1 MKLQYTFF
9 LILLLVTVGYASPVV
24 QVGDLFQVSL
34 TQDTMATVEFQC
46 NMGVQIKKGL
56 FDPSLDTL
64 MVSGGFNSWG
74 PTDIMTDPNNDSI
87 YTITLTPGTVGST
100 IEFKYNFKHGGAG
113 TWEGVSNRQYV
124 LPEGLS
130 SYYAW
135 FNNDSI
141 FVQQY
146 DIDVTFSCNMELERL
161 SGRFDPSTDTVS
173 VNGDFNGWSSKTTI
187 LTSNPLNPDV
197 YEGTTVIRRGLGEK
211 IEFKFWYEENNWE
224 SVSNRIY
231 TFTADDITNL
241 AASFSASFNDGSLDN
256 VINQPCNIKLT
267 VYTDGAQSAIS
278 GSPFPVVNTVHVA
291 GSALPLQWP
300 NGGWPNADS
309 TRVIQLYDDATHGD
323 VTSGDKIFSSIITFA
338 AYTPLNVLYKYC
350 INWGDAINNGGGN
363 DNEAGFGNNH
373 TLQMTKYL
381 SSATTVDTFGVMRV
395 STLQDPVGVK
405 EKAPVPTTYQLRQNY
420 PNPFNPTTLIEYGI
434 PKESFVTLK
443 VYNMLGQE
451 IVSLINETQYAGMYT
466 VSFDASRLPTGMYF
480 YKIVAGDFVD
490 MKKMMFVK

>member
-1 MKLQYTFF
+1 MKLQYAFF

-24 QVGDLFQVSL
+24 QVGDLFQVSVFL
-34 TQDTMATVEFQC
+34 DTMATVEFQC

-100 IEFKYNFKHGGAG
+100 IEFKYNFKHNGAG

-146 DIDVTFSCNMELERL
+146 DINVTFSCNMELERL

-173 VNGDFNGWSSKTTI
+173 VNGDFNGWTSKVTI

-197 YEGTTVIRRGLGEK
+197 YEATTVIRRGLGEK
-211 IEFKFWYEENNWE
+211 IEFKFWYTQNNWE
-224 SVSNRIY
+224 SVSNRTY
-231 TFTADDITNL
+231 TFTAEDIGL
-241 AASFSASFNDGSLDN
+241 LSAYFSASFNDGTLDN
-256 VINQPCNIKLT
+256 VINQPCSITFT
-267 VYTDGAQSAIS
+267 VNTNGATSAINFN
-278 GSPFPVVNTVHVA
+278 PFPVINTVHIA

-300 NGGWPNADS
+300 DGGWPNADS
-309 TRVIQLYDDATHGD
+309 NRVIKLYDDGTNGDAT
-323 VTSGDKIFSSIITFA
+323 SSDKIFSGTVTFPS
-338 AYTPLNVLYKYC
+338 YTVLSVPYKYG

-363 DNEAGFGNNH
+363 DNENAFGVNH
-373 TLQMTKYL
+373 ILQMTKYL

-405 EKAPVPTTYQLRQNY
+405 EKAPTPTTYQLRQNY
-420 PNPFNPTTLIEYGI
+420 PNPFNPTTMIEYGI

-451 IVSLINETQYAGMYT
+451 MVSLVNETQYAGTYT

-480 YKIVAGDFVD
+480 YKIIAGDFVD